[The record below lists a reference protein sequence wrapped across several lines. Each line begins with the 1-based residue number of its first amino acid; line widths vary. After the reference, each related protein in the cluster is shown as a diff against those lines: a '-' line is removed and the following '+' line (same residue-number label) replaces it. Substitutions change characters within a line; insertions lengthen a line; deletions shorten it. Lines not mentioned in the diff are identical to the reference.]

1 MNSLV
6 YRPISLAVLVAASAL
21 LADSAGRADEPSS
34 KAAGAVRREGKV
46 KANGIT
52 IAYEDFGPEDNEA
65 VLLIM
70 GNGTQLTAWPIELIE
85 ELVRRGHRVVIY
97 DNRDVGLST
106 KFDQKGI
113 PDANKVIEAQI
124 AGKPSLLPYTLDD
137 MAKDAVGLLNALGI
151 KKAHIVGVSMG
162 GMIAQLVAAD
172 HPEHTL
178 SLTSIMSTSGNP
190 AIPFP
195 ARPEVTAK
203 MPKPGPK
210 NDAES
215 TVADAFK
222 MIQVMAGPVYPP
234 DEKRVRAVIERSMK
248 RSADRA
254 GMARQDVVAAVG
266 MFQDRRAK
274 LKTIKA
280 PTVVVHGTE
289 DPLMSVEG
297 GKDTAANIPG
307 AELRIIQGMGHDLPI
322 PLAASIADAI
332 EAAATARPARRQR
345 AETLLPW
352 AGSRS
357 NRRSGR
363 ETSSSCSTAATC
375 RGSPPG

>member
-1 MNSLV
+1 L
-6 YRPISLAVLVAASAL
+6 I
-21 LADSAGRADEPSS
+21 
-34 KAAGAVRREGKV
+34 

-52 IAYEDFGPEDNEA
+52 IAYEDFGSEDHEA

-85 ELVRRGHRVVIY
+85 DLVRRGYRVVIH

-106 KFDQKGI
+106 KFDKAGI
-113 PDANKVIEAQI
+113 PDTRAVIEAKI
-124 AGKPSLLPYTLDD
+124 AGKPSSLPYALDD
-137 MAKDAVGLLNALGI
+137 MAKDAVGLLDALGI
-151 KKAHIVGVSMG
+151 KKAHVVVSMG

-190 AIPFP
+190 EVPFS
-195 ARPEVTAK
+195 AKPEVLSK
-203 MPKPGPK
+203 MPKPAPEGDEK
-210 NDAES
+210 AIIANA
-215 TVADAFK
+215 VKA
-222 MIQVMAGPVYPP
+222 IQIMAGPVYPP
-234 DEKRVRAVIERSMK
+234 DERRVRALVARSMK

-254 GMARQDVVAAVG
+254 GMARHNTLSALG
-266 MFQDRRAK
+266 LYEDRRAK
-274 LKTIKA
+274 LKTIKV

-322 PLAASIADAI
+322 PLAKTIAEAI
-332 EAAATARPARRQR
+332 EAAASR
-345 AETLLPW
+345 ATG
-352 AGSRS
+352 AK
-357 NRRSGR
+357 
-363 ETSSSCSTAATC
+363 AAK
-375 RGSPPG
+375 